1 MRAFVARPVPITRMT
16 QRIDGAFTGAA
27 GICATRHGAG
37 PESITMSSEQQQR
50 QAEQERERNQQGRPD
65 EEEE

>member
-1 MRAFVARPVPITRMT
+1 MAWRITRMT
-16 QRIDGAFTGAA
+16 QRIDGAFTPAA
-27 GICATRHGAG
+27 GGCASRHGAG
-37 PESITMSSEQQQR
+37 AETTKMSSEQQQR

>member
-1 MRAFVARPVPITRMT
+1 MT
-16 QRIDGAFTGAA
+16 QRIDGAFTPAA
-27 GICATRHGAG
+27 GGCASRHGAG
-37 PESITMSSEQQQR
+37 PETIEMSSEQQQR